1 MIRETSATTVQHNL
15 RELLNKVQF
24 QHEQF
29 IITDAG
35 KPVAALVDMMI
46 IEEIRQNE
54 QACQSMSDE
63 IAQAFAETSEDEID
77 AGLINE
83 AKKD

>member
-1 MIRETSATTVQHNL
+1 MIQETSAITAQHNL
-15 RELLNKVQF
+15 SELLNKVQF

-46 IEEIRQNE
+46 FEKIHQNE
-54 QACQSMSDE
+54 QAFLSMSDE
-63 IAQAFAETSEDEID
+63 IAQAFVESSEAEID
-77 AGLINE
+77 ALINE
-83 AKKD
+83 AKKA

>member
-35 KPVAALVDMMI
+35 KPVAALVDMMLF
-46 IEEIRQNE
+46 EKIRQNE
-54 QACQSMSDE
+54 QAFQSMSDE
-63 IAQAFAETSEDEID
+63 IAQAFAESREDEID
-77 AGLINE
+77 ALINE

>member
-1 MIRETSATTVQHNL
+1 MIRETSAMTVQQNL
-15 RELLNKVQF
+15 SELLNKVQF

-54 QACQSMSDE
+54 QAFQSMSDE

-83 AKKD
+83 AKKA

>member
-1 MIRETSATTVQHNL
+1 MIQETSATTVQHNL
-15 RELLNKVQF
+15 SELLNKVQF

-46 IEEIRQNE
+46 FEKIRQNE
-54 QACQSMSDE
+54 QAFLSMSDE

-77 AGLINE
+77 VLISE
-83 AKKD
+83 AKKAK